1 MAKAKKSNKKLF
13 GALAVGTA
21 AATASVLGALKL
33 KKDKGSKK
41 AKSSKKK

>member
-21 AATASVLGALKL
+21 AAASVLGALKL
-33 KKDKGSKK
+33 KNKKTKKGKK
-41 AKSSKKK
+41 